1 MRYRIRRSAQFKR
14 DVKRAIKRGKD
25 IEQLLSVVQELA
37 EGHHLAAHYQDHPLK
52 GQYKDK
58 RDCHL
63 DTDWILIY
71 AVLDNE
77 LVLYR
82 TGSHADLFR

>member
-1 MRYRIRRSAQFKR
+1 MRYQIRRSAQFKR

-25 IEQLLSVVQELA
+25 IEQLFSVVQDLA
-37 EGHHLAAHYQDHPLK
+37 EDCHLAARYQDHPLK
-52 GQYKDK
+52 GQYKGK

-63 DTDWILIY
+63 DPDWVLIY

-82 TGSHADLFR
+82 TGSHGDLFR

>member
-1 MRYRIRRSAQFKR
+1 MKYKIRRSAQFKK

-37 EGHHLAAHYQDHPLK
+37 KDHNLAVQYQDHPLK
-52 GQYKDK
+52 GRYKDK

-63 DTDWILIY
+63 DPDWILIY
-71 AVLDNE
+71 AVVDNE

>member
-1 MRYRIRRSAQFKR
+1 MKYQIRRSTQFKKDVKRIRR
-14 DVKRAIKRGKD
+14 RGKD

-37 EGHHLAAHYQDHPLK
+37 VGHPLPAHYQDDPLK

-63 DTDWILIY
+63 DPDWILIY
-71 AVLDNE
+71 AVIDSE
-77 LVLYR
+77 LLLYR
-82 TGSHADLFR
+82 TGSHADLFH

>member
-1 MRYRIRRSAQFKR
+1 MRYPIRRSAQFKR
-14 DVKRAIKRGKD
+14 DVKRAVKRGKD
-25 IEQLLSVVQELA
+25 IEQLLSVLQELA
-37 EGHHLAAHYQDHPLK
+37 EDRQLAAHYQDHPLK
-52 GQYKDK
+52 GQYKGK

-63 DTDWILIY
+63 DPDWILIY
-71 AVLDNE
+71 AVLDEE

>member
-1 MRYRIRRSAQFKR
+1 MRFRIRRSTQFKR

-25 IEQLLSVVQELA
+25 IELLLSVVQELA
-37 EGHHLAAHYQDHPLK
+37 EGRPLATHFQDHPLK
-52 GQYKDK
+52 GEYKDK
-58 RDCHL
+58 RNCHL
-63 DTDWILIY
+63 DPDWILIY
-71 AVLDNE
+71 ALLDNE

>member
-1 MRYRIRRSAQFKR
+1 MRYQIRRSTQFKR

-25 IEQLLSVVQELA
+25 IEQLFFVVKELA
-37 EGHHLAAHYQDHPLK
+37 EDRRLAAHYQDHPLK

-63 DTDWILIY
+63 DPDWILIY
-71 AVLDNE
+71 AVLNNE

>member
-1 MRYRIRRSAQFKR
+1 MRYQIRRSTQFKR

-25 IEQLLSVVQELA
+25 IEQLFFVVQELA
-37 EGHHLAAHYQDHPLK
+37 EGRRLAGHYQDHPLK

-63 DTDWILIY
+63 DPDWILIY
-71 AVLDNE
+71 TVLNNE